1 LRAEQTVSEMVVE
14 SLASQAEA
22 LSERT
27 GHPFEDAFAEVLK
40 TPAGSRLGELADGFH
55 RHEKAAQWQAG
66 LLADREAR
74 RPAHLRELG
83 GAEARDSWL
92 GHYLEWAEGAAVRE
106 EYHAFLHE
114 RFASLRG

>member
-1 LRAEQTVSEMVVE
+1 MRAEQTVSEMVVE
-14 SLASQAEA
+14 SLARQAEA
-22 LSERT
+22 HSERT

-83 GAEARDSWL
+83 AQRPATHGWDTTWSGPKARPGARSTTRFCARGSPP
-92 GHYLEWAEGAAVRE
+92 
-106 EYHAFLHE
+106 
-114 RFASLRG
+114 

>member
-1 LRAEQTVSEMVVE
+1 MVVE
-14 SLASQAEA
+14 SPSRQAEA

-27 GHPFEDAFAEVLK
+27 GHSFEDAFAEVLK
-40 TPAGSRLGELADGFH
+40 TPASGRLVELADGSH

-66 LLADREAR
+66 LLADREAQ

-92 GHYLEWAEGAAVRE
+92 GHYLEWAEGAAVCKK
-106 EYHAFLHE
+106 YHVFLHIGS
-114 RFASLRG
+114 RP

>member
-14 SLASQAEA
+14 SLARQAEV

-40 TPAGSRLGELADGFH
+40 TPAGGRLGELADGPH

-83 GAEARDSWL
+83 AQRPATHGWGTTWSGPKARPGARSTTRFCARGSPP
-92 GHYLEWAEGAAVRE
+92 
-106 EYHAFLHE
+106 
-114 RFASLRG
+114 